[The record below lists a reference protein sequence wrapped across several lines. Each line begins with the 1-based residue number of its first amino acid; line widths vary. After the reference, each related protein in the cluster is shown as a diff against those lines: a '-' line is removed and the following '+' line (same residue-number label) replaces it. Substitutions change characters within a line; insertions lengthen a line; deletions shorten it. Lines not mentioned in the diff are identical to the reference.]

1 MKHLIEEFIERANDE
16 NGLNAKMEEL
26 YINNGIKVYG
36 FKFHEE
42 TEIPIVYNIDSAMEK
57 FINHEI
63 GLEDAYQE
71 VAQIIKKADTVNKKI
86 NNVKLNKEYI
96 LKNVFFDT
104 INLSRNMAIL
114 DNIPFTKVLDLA
126 NVFRVKLDMSIDSIN
141 TETISFIVDNNM
153 MKKFSISLQ
162 ELNENARMNMFKLY
176 TPVFFPIY
184 LSFELEQWNEYE
196 HNYDN
201 DVTNELYV
209 LTFQET
215 KYASGLLNAADKLEE
230 ISERLKSD
238 IIIIPSSTNEL
249 LVFRKYSNWKELAIG
264 LIEQKQ
270 YIPDELYLSN
280 NVYEYKRGEK
290 AVKIVREYLY

>member
-1 MKHLIEEFIERANDE
+1 
-16 NGLNAKMEEL
+16 
-26 YINNGIKVYG
+26 
-36 FKFHEE
+36 
-42 TEIPIVYNIDSAMEK
+42 
-57 FINHEI
+57 
-63 GLEDAYQE
+63 
-71 VAQIIKKADTVNKKI
+71 
-86 NNVKLNKEYI
+86 
-96 LKNVFFDT
+96 
-104 INLSRNMAIL
+104 
-114 DNIPFTKVLDLA
+114 
-126 NVFRVKLDMSIDSIN
+126 
-141 TETISFIVDNNM
+141 

-162 ELNENARMNMFKLY
+162 ELNENAKMNMFKLY

-184 LSFELEQWNEYE
+184 LTFELEQWNEYE

-209 LTFQET
+209 LTFKET
-215 KYASGLLNAADKLEE
+215 KYASGLLNATDKLEE

-249 LVFRKYSNWKELAIG
+249 LIFRKYSNWKELAIG